1 MTASAYPEVLYGNY
15 SVNPIVIEKRVV
27 PAGIYPLRRTHYLNE
42 IEQGLLLSAEQQQ
55 SLVNLIKADDFD
67 TKQKVIAHNLRLVA
81 GIAMRYANRGVE
93 FLDLVREG
101 TIGLIHALD
110 KFELEGGFRFAVYA
124 RLHIRAYIER
134 AIMSRSNYNYQSIGT
149 C

>member
-1 MTASAYPEVLYGNY
+1 MTASAYPEALHENYG
-15 SVNPIVIEKRVV
+15 VNPIVIEKRAV
-27 PAGIYPLRRTHYLNE
+27 PAGAFPLKRTHYLNE
-42 IEQGLLLSAEQQQ
+42 IEHGLLLNAEQRQALI
-55 SLVNLIKADDFD
+55 SLIKADGFEA
-67 TKQKVIAHNLRLVA
+67 KQKVIAHNLRLVA

-101 TIGLIHALD
+101 TVGLIHALD

-124 RLHIRAYIER
+124 RLCIRDYIER
-134 AIMSRSNYNYQSIGT
+134 AIMNRSNCQPISA